1 MPRAFGLDDKVRKR
15 GRLMLCGSCHEY
27 IYAKENDCPHCG
39 AENRP
44 AEVIEEPAALDVRKA
59 IDEIER
65 HGRRILAIAGIT
77 DEPPLA
83 PH

>member
-1 MPRAFGLDDKVRKR
+1 MI
-15 GRLMLCGSCHEY
+15 LCGSCHEY
-27 IYAKENDCPHCG
+27 IYAKESDCPHCG
-39 AENRP
+39 VENRP
-44 AEVIEEPAALDVRKA
+44 AEVIEEQSAVDVRKS

-65 HGRRILAIAGIT
+65 HGREILAIAGIT